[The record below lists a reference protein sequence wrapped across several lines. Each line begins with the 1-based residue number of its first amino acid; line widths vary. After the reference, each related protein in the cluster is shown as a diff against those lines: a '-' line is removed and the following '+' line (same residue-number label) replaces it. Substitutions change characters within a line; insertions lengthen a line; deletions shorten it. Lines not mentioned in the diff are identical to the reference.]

1 MRLIS
6 GKLRPLRRCGLLLA
20 FVVVGAAFNSQT
32 RPAERN
38 AILIS
43 WDGALRE
50 HVRADL
56 ARGRLPNLAK
66 LVRAGALVDLD
77 VTGHQTD
84 TKAGHAQM
92 LTGYDPA
99 LTGVYS
105 NGKFQPIPSG
115 YSIFERLHQAFGKH
129 GLTTIMLTG
138 KDHNL
143 GSSPPGLLRQGEPY
157 FLVRPG
163 ITVWDGDQMR
173 PASVVGEKA
182 VNYIRAYAG
191 KARFFLFIHFPD
203 VDAAGH
209 RAGEDSEAYGNAL
222 AECDG
227 WLGKIL
233 TELETQGIDGRT
245 LVYVSADHGFEV
257 GSKNHGNAP
266 HIFLATSDASVSQA
280 GQQRDIAPTILQAMG
295 VDLGKISPALPGK
308 PLGRATGRTG
318 SALHQAR

>member
-1 MRLIS
+1 MQ
-6 GKLRPLRRCGLLLA
+6 RRILL
-20 FVVVGAAFNSQT
+20 FVLVLLGAAAFNAKT
-32 RPAERN
+32 RPEERN

-50 HVRADL
+50 HVRNDL
-56 ARGRLPNLAK
+56 ARGKLPNLARLAK
-66 LVRAGALVDLD
+66 LGALVDID

-92 LTGYDPA
+92 LTGYNPA

-105 NGKFQPIPSG
+105 NGNFDPIPSG
-115 YSIFERLHQAFGKH
+115 YSIFERLHQAFGKQ
-129 GLTTIMLTG
+129 GITTIMLTG

-143 GSSPPGLLRQGEPY
+143 GSRGPGLLSHGEPY

-182 VNYIRAYAG
+182 VNYIRGYARKG
-191 KARFFLFIHFPD
+191 RFFLFIHFAD
-203 VDAAGH
+203 VDLGGH
-209 RAGEDSEAYGNAL
+209 RSGEGSEAYDSAL
-222 AECDG
+222 VECDR

-245 LVYVSADHGFEV
+245 LVYVSADHGFDV
-257 GSKNHGNAP
+257 GTDHHGNAP
-266 HIFLATSDASVSQA
+266 HIFLATSDPSVAQA
-280 GQQRDIAPTILQAMG
+280 GQQRDIAPTILRAMG
-295 VDLGKISPALPGK
+295 VDLDKVSPPLPGK
-308 PLGRATGRTG
+308 ALGK
-318 SALHQAR
+318 

>member
-1 MRLIS
+1 MPS
-6 GKLRPLRRCGLLLA
+6 TSHHLRPVCRCIILWAILVA
-20 FVVVGAAFNSQT
+20 GAAFNSHT
-32 RPAERN
+32 RPVERN

-50 HVRADL
+50 HVRDDL
-56 ARGRLPNLAK
+56 ARGKLPHLAR
-66 LVRAGALVDLD
+66 LVRAGALVDLE

-105 NGKFQPIPSG
+105 NGKFRPIPSG

-129 GLTTIMLTG
+129 GIATIMLTG

-143 GSSPPGLLRQGEPY
+143 GSSAPDLLRQGDPY

-173 PASVVGEKA
+173 PASVVGGKA
-182 VNYIRAYAG
+182 VSYIRTFANKG
-191 KARFFLFIHFPD
+191 RFFLFIHFAD
-203 VDAAGH
+203 VDLGGH
-209 RAGEDSEAYGNAL
+209 RAGEDSAAYDDAL

-233 TELETQGIDGRT
+233 SELETQGIDGRT

-257 GSKNHGNAP
+257 GGKNHGNAP
-266 HIFLATSDASVSQA
+266 HIFLATSDPSVAQA
-280 GQQRDIAPTILQAMG
+280 GQQRDIAPTILRAMG
-295 VDLGKISPALPGK
+295 VDLATITPTLPGR
-308 PLGRATGRTG
+308 PLGK
-318 SALHQAR
+318 

>member
-1 MRLIS
+1 MLSNS
-6 GKLRPLRRCGLLLA
+6 GKLKAMRLRIFLLA
-20 FVVVGAAFNSQT
+20 FLVFGVAAFNPKT

-56 ARGRLPNLAK
+56 AQGKLPSLAK
-66 LVRAGALVDLD
+66 LVRSGALVDLD

-99 LTGVYS
+99 LTGVSS
-105 NGKFQPIPSG
+105 NSKFNPIPRG
-115 YSIFERLHQAFGKH
+115 YSIFERLTQAFGKQ
-129 GLTTIMLTG
+129 GITTLMLTG

-143 GSSPPGLLRQGEPY
+143 GSAPPGLLSHGEPY
-157 FLVRPG
+157 SLVRPG

-173 PASVVGEKA
+173 PASAVGAKA
-182 VNYIRAYAG
+182 VHYIRTYANKG
-191 KARFFLFIHFPD
+191 RFFLFIHFAD
-203 VDAAGH
+203 IDLAGH
-209 RAGEDSEAYGNAL
+209 RSGEGSEAYDHAL
-222 AECDG
+222 VECDL
-227 WLGKIL
+227 WLGKVM
-233 TELETQGIDGRT
+233 TELESQGSDGRT

-257 GSKNHGNAP
+257 GTKNHGNAT
-266 HIFLATSDASVSQA
+266 HIFLATSDPSVAQA

-295 VDLGKISPALPGK
+295 VDLAKITPALPGK
-308 PLGRATGRTG
+308 PLGR
-318 SALHQAR
+318 

>member
-1 MRLIS
+1 MSAMQRH
-6 GKLRPLRRCGLLLA
+6 LLLPSLA
-20 FVVVGAAFNSQT
+20 FLFFGAAAFNPKT
-32 RPAERN
+32 RPDERN

-56 ARGRLPNLAK
+56 ARGKLPNLAR
-66 LVRAGALVDLD
+66 LAGMGALVDVD

-105 NGKFQPIPSG
+105 NGKFDPIPSG

-129 GLTTIMLTG
+129 GITTIMLTG

-143 GSSPPGLLRQGEPY
+143 GSRAPGWFSHGEPY
-157 FLVRPG
+157 YLVRPG

-173 PASVVGEKA
+173 PASMVGEKA
-182 VNYIRAYAG
+182 VSYIREYAKKG
-191 KARFFLFIHFPD
+191 RFFLFVHFPD
-203 VDAAGH
+203 IDLNGH
-209 RAGEDSEAYGNAL
+209 RHGEGSEAYDSAMV
-222 AECDG
+222 ECDR
-227 WLGKIL
+227 WLGKMM
-233 TELETQGIDGRT
+233 TELESQGIDSRT

-257 GSKNHGNAP
+257 GTKNHGNAP
-266 HIFLATSDASVSQA
+266 HIFLGTSDPSVSRV
-280 GQQRDIAPTILQAMG
+280 GQQRDIAPTILRAMG
-295 VDLGKISPALPGK
+295 ADLAKISPALPGT
-308 PLGRATGRTG
+308 PLGK
-318 SALHQAR
+318 